1 MSENINV
8 PGQAKPRFDPTI
20 NYGHVLTVSSFLI
33 AAASAYY
40 GMRAELQNVDLR
52 VAKIESTLQQVANVL
67 VQSARQGREDDRDRA
82 PPRSPGATPN
92 TPLKATRW
100 NPRVRITLRLP

>member
-1 MSENINV
+1 MSNDTN
-8 PGQAKPRFDPTI
+8 PHGQAKPRFDPTI

-67 VQSARQGREDDRDRA
+67 VSSARQDERLIAIERRIDRLEGE
-82 PPRSPGATPN
+82 PS
-92 TPLKATRW
+92 
-100 NPRVRITLRLP
+100 LRRP

>member
-1 MSENINV
+1 MSDNTN
-8 PGQAKPRFDPTI
+8 PHGQARPRFDPTI
-20 NYGHVLTVSSFLI
+20 NHGHVLTVSSFLI

-67 VQSARQGREDDRDRA
+67 VQSARQDEKMIAIERRLDRLEH
-82 PPRSPGATPN
+82 PPTHR
-92 TPLKATRW
+92 
-100 NPRVRITLRLP
+100 

>member
-1 MSENINV
+1 MSDNTNTH
-8 PGQAKPRFDPTI
+8 GQARPRFDPTI

-67 VQSARQGREDDRDRA
+67 VQSARQDEKMIAIERRLDRLEQ
-82 PPRSPGATPN
+82 PPTHR
-92 TPLKATRW
+92 
-100 NPRVRITLRLP
+100 

>member
-1 MSENINV
+1 MRMRV
-8 PGQAKPRFDPTI
+8 
-20 NYGHVLTVSSFLI
+20 VLSFVCVAASFWAILI

-67 VQSARQGREDDRDRA
+67 VQSARQDEKMIAIERRLDRLEQPHR
-82 PPRSPGATPN
+82 
-92 TPLKATRW
+92 
-100 NPRVRITLRLP
+100 